1 MRSGYSEAQASFTIM
16 STLYV
21 IRGMAINSIWQ
32 KNLPYYKSFLREWT
46 KIVQSGALE
55 SARAAIR

>member
-1 MRSGYSEAQASFTIM
+1 M

-32 KNLPYYKSFLREWT
+32 KNRSYYRSFLSEWA
-46 KIVQSGALE
+46 KIERSGALQE
-55 SARAAIR
+55 GRAPIR